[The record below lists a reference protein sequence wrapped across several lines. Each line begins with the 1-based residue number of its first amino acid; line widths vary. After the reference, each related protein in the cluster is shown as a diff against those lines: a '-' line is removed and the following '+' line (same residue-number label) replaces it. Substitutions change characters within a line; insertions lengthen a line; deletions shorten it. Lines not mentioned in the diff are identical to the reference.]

1 MESARDCRWL
11 SPRTALRGGPF
22 QRASIGRGQT
32 GATEFPSRTFLR
44 PNRGTSAPNHC
55 MSIREP
61 IMQAGWLRRLKS
73 SGVALAFAVGLLT
86 AGLLQLPYQ
95 SSAQQQATPA
105 VPTAARSLPLAS
117 SSLVDLSEAFA
128 SVAEHVKP
136 SVVYIKSGR
145 KPETARRDGP
155 QARPRM
161 QVPPGF
167 EEFFRNF
174 PPMQQEPR
182 FQEGSGS
189 GFIVSADGYI
199 LTNNHVVDGS
209 DQVTVRLLD
218 RREFKAK
225 IVGTDP
231 NTDLAVLKIDAK
243 NLVPAP
249 LGKSGTSRVGEWV
262 LAVGNPLGENL
273 TFTVTSGIISA
284 KGRSLALPGQ
294 SDRSIQDFIQTDA
307 AINPGNSGGPLVSV
321 RGEVI
326 GVNSAIAS
334 QTGYYSGYGFA
345 IPIDLARQVMDQ
357 IIAGGRVNRVAI
369 GVSVQNATANDAEY
383 VGLPDIRGVL
393 VQDFTEDSPAK
404 KAGLEAGDIIV
415 SIDGRPVEY
424 VGQLQQQIAFR
435 KAGEKVKVEVAR
447 KGGVHKSYE
456 VRLQAIS
463 PPRELAAGGS
473 DRTDT
478 TDARGENAD
487 IDLLG
492 LTVQPVDA
500 DAVRQLELTPEQR
513 GLIITGVTPGGPAQ
527 GEVVEPNGGGPDILL
542 SVEGKAVKATAD
554 LRQVLKSYKS
564 GDIVTLKLYNTRA
577 KTNRI
582 ERIRLGR

>member
-1 MESARDCRWL
+1 
-11 SPRTALRGGPF
+11 
-22 QRASIGRGQT
+22 
-32 GATEFPSRTFLR
+32 
-44 PNRGTSAPNHC
+44 
-55 MSIREP
+55 MSE
-61 IMQAGWLRRLKS
+61 GWLRRLRT
-73 SGVALAFAVGLLT
+73 SGAGLAFALGLLF
-86 AGLLQLPYQ
+86 AGLLHLPYQ
-95 SSAQQQATPA
+95 SSAQQQAVSAAAPKLPA
-105 VPTAARSLPLAS
+105 GAASLQ
-117 SSLVDLSEAFA
+117 DLSEAFA

-136 SVVYIKSGR
+136 SVVYIRSGQKAETTR
-145 KPETARRDGP
+145 RGGPER
-155 QARPRM
+155 RPRM

-167 EEFFRNF
+167 EEFFPGR
-174 PPMQQEPR
+174 PPTREEPR
-182 FQEGSGS
+182 FREGSGS
-189 GFIVSADGYI
+189 GFIVSKDGYI

-243 NLVPAP
+243 NLVSAP
-249 LGKSGTSRVGEWV
+249 LGKSSTARVGEWV
-262 LAVGNPLGENL
+262 LAVGNPLGDNL

-345 IPIDLARQVMDQ
+345 IPIDLAHRVMDQ

-383 VGLPDIRGVL
+383 VGLPEIRGVL
-393 VQDFTEDSPAK
+393 VQDFSDGSAAR
-404 KAGLEAGDIIV
+404 KAGIEAGDIIV
-415 SIDGRPVEY
+415 SVDGTPVEY
-424 VGQLQQQIAFR
+424 VGQLQQQVAFR

-447 KGGVHKSYE
+447 KGGVRKTFE
-456 VRLQAIS
+456 VRLQEVSA
-463 PPRELAAGGS
+463 PRDTAARDAEATDGAADSS
-473 DRTDT
+473 DE
-478 TDARGENAD
+478 AAAD

-492 LTVQPVDA
+492 MTVQPVDK
-500 DAVRQLELTPEQR
+500 DAVEQFELKPEQR
-513 GLIITGVTPGGPAQ
+513 GLMVTGVTPGGPAQ
-527 GEVVEPNGGGPDILL
+527 GEVADPDNGGPDILL
-542 SVEGKAVKATAD
+542 SVEGKSVKSVAD
-554 LRQVLKSYKS
+554 LKQALKGDKA
-564 GDIVTLKLYNTRA
+564 GDIVTLRLYNTQA
-577 KTNRI
+577 KAHRI
-582 ERIRLGR
+582 ERIRLGE

>member
-1 MESARDCRWL
+1 MPE
-11 SPRTALRGGPF
+11 
-22 QRASIGRGQT
+22 
-32 GATEFPSRTFLR
+32 
-44 PNRGTSAPNHC
+44 
-55 MSIREP
+55 
-61 IMQAGWLRRLKS
+61 GWLRRLRS
-73 SGVALAFAVGLLT
+73 SGVGLAFALGLLT
-86 AGLLQLPYQ
+86 AGFFHLPYQ
-95 SSAQQQATPA
+95 STAQQRQTTAGVQA
-105 VPTAARSLPLAS
+105 AARNLPPASESLLE
-117 SSLVDLSEAFA
+117 LSEAFA

-145 KPETARRDGP
+145 KPEAVRRGGP
-155 QARPRM
+155 QDRPRM

-167 EEFFRNF
+167 EEFFRGF

-189 GFIVSADGYI
+189 GFIVSKDGYI

-249 LGKSGTSRVGEWV
+249 LGNSTTSRVGEWV
-262 LAVGNPLGENL
+262 LAVGNPLGDNL

-334 QTGYYSGYGFA
+334 QTGFYSGYGFA
-345 IPIDLARQVMDQ
+345 IPIDLARRVMDQ
-357 IIAGGRVNRVAI
+357 IIAGGQVNRVAI

-393 VQDFTEDSPAK
+393 VQDFSDDSPAK

-415 SIDGRPVEY
+415 SIDGKSVEY
-424 VGQLQQQIAFR
+424 VGQLQQQVAFR

-447 KGGVHKSYE
+447 KGGVRKTFD
-456 VRLQAIS
+456 VRLQA
-463 PPRELAAGGS
+463 LAASRETAARSSGAGDDANES
-473 DRTDT
+473 D
-478 TDARGENAD
+478 DAAAAD

-492 LTVQPVDA
+492 LTVQPVDQA
-500 DAVRQLELTPEQR
+500 AVQQFELEPDQR
-513 GLIITGVTPGGPAQ
+513 GLIVTGVTPGGPAH
-527 GEVVEPNGGGPDILL
+527 GEVAEPGNGGPDILL
-542 SVEGKAVKATAD
+542 SVEGKPVKGTAELQKA
-554 LRQVLKSYKS
+554 LRSYKS
-564 GDIVTLKLYNTRA
+564 GDIVTLRLYNTRA

-582 ERIRLGR
+582 ERIRLGE